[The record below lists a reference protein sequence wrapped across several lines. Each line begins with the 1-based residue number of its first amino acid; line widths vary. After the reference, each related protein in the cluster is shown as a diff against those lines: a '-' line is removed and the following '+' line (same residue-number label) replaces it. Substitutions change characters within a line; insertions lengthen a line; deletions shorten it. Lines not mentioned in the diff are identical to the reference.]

1 MEQLNSIED
10 IFPLHLLEE
19 ISTNGGKKI
28 GIVANAGGHTA
39 ELLGGIVLAVKNRN
53 NRTAVELVWKME
65 ERSKE
70 GGLEAAAY
78 FHCLD
83 VPYVIGHLSATTAIY
98 AAEYYNAHNILFFA
112 PGTSHPSLIKEDY
125 KFVFRVCGRDDH
137 QAQAIVLKI
146 LELNCSHVT
155 MLSENIE
162 YGRALSG
169 LIAGKLNNF
178 DLSYSHY
185 FLDENLL
192 EREHVY
198 DETAKA
204 QTSIVLFVGRYEQGA
219 EVVRELIVRGFTGNM
234 LMSDDCLILP
244 FINAV
249 KGLPND
255 IYVSKMKLQE
265 KFSDVIGGLDRQYF
279 NLTGK
284 HAGAYFYT
292 SYTAMNI
299 LLDALNAKNDVNVL
313 SNTIKNSAKNTVIG
327 NLSYLPDGEIEGIN
341 WEIIQLK
348 DINL

>member
-1 MEQLNSIED
+1 MEQLNSIGD
-10 IFPLHLLEE
+10 LFPLHLLEE
-19 ISTNGGKKI
+19 ISTNGGEKI

-53 NRTAVELVWKME
+53 NCTAVELVWKME

-78 FHCLD
+78 FHALD
-83 VPYVIGHLSATTAIY
+83 VSYVIGHLSATTAIY
-98 AAEYYNAHNILFFA
+98 AAEYYNARNILFFA

-137 QAQAIVLKI
+137 QAQAIVSKI

-185 FLDENLL
+185 FLDENLF
-192 EREHVY
+192 EREHIY
-198 DETAKA
+198 DETAA
-204 QTSIVLFVGRYEQGA
+204 QTSTVLFVGRYEQGA

-234 LMSDDCLILP
+234 IMSDDCLILP

-265 KFSDVIGGLDRQYF
+265 KFSDVIVGLDHQYS

-299 LLDALNAKNDVNVL
+299 LLDALNAKNDVNLL
-313 SNTIKNSAKNTVIG
+313 SSKIKSSSKNTVIG

-341 WEIIQLK
+341 WEIIQLNK
-348 DINL
+348 INL